1 METNS
6 KPSFTLDL
14 PPDGLQLGDNGVPS
28 PLYSPYDMLE
38 TARVDAHQ
46 LLASLR
52 RFAGTWG
59 LPWDPAE
66 ELEALAGKLERLV
79 SNWEDIVDGLQGVRR
94 EVEPLSFQLSE
105 LRLELSRLQAE
116 RSEQQLHFNRQLQHV
131 QAQADQHLSD
141 LSRDLDELLHQ
152 RLLLH
157 KPKQDFG
164 NILPVLFSEE
174 DLLEEQKVALGE
186 QARVRRDEKIKK
198 LELSHESGP
207 KWELGHSSGQSE
219 SVSLSAVPD
228 EDRGLVA
235 QLQAMKRKV
244 QQYRR
249 KEDLPRSSN
258 PTIDRGIFAQL
269 AMESASDLDFRPR
282 TESYRHLGS
291 ALFPVYRQDLALPL
305 AGIAFTPAG
314 QDYSLVL
321 HSSLSVSKRESL
333 LFSLLNGR
341 REAFERDVQL
351 DDLLNVTNERI
362 SQDTDSVREGPVE
375 RREGDRNEATEE
387 FVDREDPLDLAFRE
401 SSSSQVLSFYEPV
414 DKRASPIHIPHLHLE
429 RLSPKPTSPS
439 FLKSSGRA
447 DLANLSAF
455 EGASSISLVLEEEKR
470 ESPVNQKFDLFE
482 AFEDSSGRQRPSE
495 EGDLR
500 DIKHPSK
507 PASSPPGVNP
517 RRLQFR
523 LLHLGN
529 EKNETAHL
537 FQSPTSL
544 AYVIANTSVPMPDIL
559 VSKPS
564 SPARQLGNP
573 RLRKY
578 RPCTIV
584 VSPNI

>member
-14 PPDGLQLGDNGVPS
+14 PHDGLQLGDNGVPS

-46 LLASLR
+46 LLSSLR
-52 RFAGTWG
+52 RFAHTWG
-59 LPWDPAE
+59 LPCDPAE
-66 ELEALAGKLERLV
+66 ELEAVACKLERLV
-79 SNWEDIVDGLQGVRR
+79 SHWEDIVDGLQGVRR
-94 EVEPLSFQLSE
+94 EVEPLSFQVSE

-116 RSEQQLHFNRQLQHV
+116 RSEQQLQFNRQLQHL
-131 QAQADQHLSD
+131 QAQSDQHLSAI
-141 LSRDLDELLHQ
+141 SRDLDELLHQ
-152 RLLLH
+152 RLQLH

-174 DLLEEQKVALGE
+174 DLLEEQKVAMGE

-198 LELSHESGP
+198 LEMSQESGP
-207 KWELGHSSGQSE
+207 RWELGHSSGQSD
-219 SVSLSAVPD
+219 SISLAAIPE
-228 EDRGLVA
+228 EDRSLLA
-235 QLQAMKRKV
+235 QLQALKRKV
-244 QQYRR
+244 QEYRQ

-258 PTIDRGIFAQL
+258 PTIDRSIFAHL

-282 TESYRHLGS
+282 TGSYHHFGT
-291 ALFPVYRQDLALPL
+291 ALIPVYKQDLALPF

-314 QDYSLVL
+314 QDYSLAL

-333 LFSLLNGR
+333 IFSLLNGR
-341 REAFERDVQL
+341 RDAFERDVQL
-351 DDLLNVTNERI
+351 DDLLNITNERI
-362 SQDTDSVREGPVE
+362 SQDTDSVREDGVR

-387 FVDREDPLDLAFRE
+387 FGDREGGQLDLAFRA
-401 SSSSQVLSFYEPV
+401 SSNSEILSFDEPV
-414 DKRASPIHIPHLHLE
+414 NKRVSPIHIPHLNLE
-429 RLSPKPTSPS
+429 HLSPKPTSPS
-439 FLKSSGRA
+439 FLKSSGPA
-447 DLANLSAF
+447 DVVNLSAF

-470 ESPVNQKFDLFE
+470 ESPVDQKFNLFE
-482 AFEDSSGRQRPSE
+482 AFEASSSQPSADE
-495 EGDLR
+495 FR
-500 DIKHPSK
+500 DVKHPSK
-507 PASSPPGVNP
+507 PVSSPPGVYP

-523 LLHLGN
+523 QLHIGN

-537 FQSPTSL
+537 FQSPKSL

-573 RLRKY
+573 RVRKY
-578 RPCTIV
+578 RACTI
-584 VSPNI
+584 SPNL